1 MGSMRTETEVF
12 LDNYIMMQY
21 FEWEIPADQKHW
33 ERLAA
38 DADHLATIGVSGV
51 WIPPCCKSTSLFDV
65 GYGVYDL
72 FDLGEF
78 DQKGGVP
85 TKYGDKR
92 SLIFAIE
99 KLHAAGLKVYAD
111 VVLNHKAAADGT
123 EEVRVV
129 KVDPMD
135 RRTVISEPFT
145 IEAWTR
151 FIFPG
156 RGDRYSGFKWNWE
169 HFSATDFDQRT
180 GETAIYKIVGGNK
193 DFAQAVDR
201 EFGNYD
207 YLMYANIDY
216 NHPDVVDETIRW
228 GKWITGELSLDG
240 MRLDA
245 VKHIDENF
253 IERFVRSI
261 REGLDRPFFVV
272 GEYWR
277 GDPERLREYLSDVD
291 YHLTLFDVPLHFNLF
306 DASRAGSAYDLR
318 TILGD
323 ALVSFNPMNVVTFV
337 DNHDSQ
343 HRQSLESF
351 IEEWFKQIAY
361 ALILLRKDGYP
372 CLFYGDYYGIGG
384 ESTKAPLK
392 DRLDPLLLARKYLAY
407 GEQEDRFEQSN
418 CIGWK
423 RSGDEDHPGSGLAVV
438 ISNAG
443 ENVLRFAFGAEYA
456 GSIWVDVTRNRSEE
470 IVLDDT
476 GAAGFAVAGGSVSV
490 WAQKEAAEA
499 ILTGSGRI

>member
-1 MGSMRTETEVF
+1 M
-12 LDNYIMMQY
+12 DNYIMMQY
-21 FEWEIPADQKHW
+21 FEWDLPADHRHW

-38 DADHLATIGVSGV
+38 DAEHLSAIGVSGV
-51 WIPPCCKSTSLFDV
+51 WIPPCCKSTSPWDV

-92 SLIFAIE
+92 SLLFAIE

-123 EEVRVV
+123 QEVWVV

-135 RRTVISEPFT
+135 RRTVVSEPFT

-151 FIFPG
+151 FYFPG
-156 RGDRYSGFKWNWE
+156 RGDTYSGFKWNWE
-169 HFSATDFDQRT
+169 HFTATDFDQRT
-180 GETAIYKIVGGNK
+180 GETAIYKIVGEKK
-193 DFAQAVDR
+193 DFSDGVDE

-207 YLMYANIDY
+207 FLMYANIDY
-216 NHPDVVDETIRW
+216 RHPDVIDETIRW
-228 GKWITGELSLDG
+228 GKWITEELRLDG

-245 VKHIDENF
+245 VKHIDDNF
-253 IERFVRSI
+253 IERFVKTI
-261 REGLDRPFFVV
+261 REGLDRSFFVV

-277 GDPERLREYLSDVD
+277 GDPERLREYLSDVN

-306 DASRAGSAYDLR
+306 DASRAGSSYDLR
-318 TILGD
+318 TIFAD
-323 ALVSFNPMNVVTFV
+323 ALVSHNPMNVVTFV

-384 ESTKAPLK
+384 EAPKAPLK
-392 DRLDPLLLARKYLAY
+392 ERLDPLLLARKYLAY
-407 GEQEDRFEQSN
+407 GEQEDLFEQEN

-423 RSGDEDHPGSGLAVV
+423 RCGDGEHPGSGLAVV
-438 ISNAG
+438 ISNEC
-443 ENVLRFAFGAEYA
+443 ENALRFSFGAQRA
-456 GSIWVDVTRNRSEE
+456 GSIWVDVTRNRGEE
-470 IVLDDT
+470 IVLDESGSADFPV
-476 GAAGFAVAGGSVSV
+476 AAGSVSV
-490 WAQKEAAEA
+490 WADKQAAEA
-499 ILTGSGRI
+499 ALRGPGRV